1 MNAPA
6 KIDKPPSLI
15 LVFDT
20 ETTGLPLFTEPS
32 DDPRQP
38 HIVQI
43 AAELCSSDGV
53 VLETYEAV
61 VNPGIP
67 IPPEV
72 SAIHGITDEIA
83 QSGIAEHEMLSDFF
97 ALVDRA
103 DLVVGHN
110 VSFDLRMIR
119 IQSARVFGEK
129 WECPKPTFCTCTEA
143 KDIVKS
149 PAKTRGKFKKPN
161 LTETVKH
168 FFGEDLAD
176 AHTAMADTTACRRI
190 YFAIK
195 GTDVPKEIA
204 PGLVVETVGDILD
217 RADKKSGFDRFEAR
231 AEAKEEAEARAR
243 AKANSNAPADPFEAH
258 KADIDD
264 LYDEA
269 KNWLDGEPIKT
280 QAQADDVASLVDRLS
295 KAWKAADDARDTEK
309 RPHLEAGNAVQ
320 AKYKPILTKAE
331 TAKAVAKKAQEV
343 WLKKLRDEQTAIARK
358 AAEEAEVA
366 ARTAVEAVQA
376 ANEAGDLSAREQAE
390 TLVDQAK
397 DLLQEAKV
405 AEKAKPQAK
414 SQFGARAM
422 GLRSVWTP
430 TLTDGV
436 LAMRH
441 YWLIPERRAEIE
453 ALMLDMARKDVRAS
467 VRVIPGFDIKEDHI
481 V

>member
-6 KIDKPPSLI
+6 QIDKPPSLI

-43 AAELCSSDGV
+43 AAELCTPDGT

-61 VNPGIP
+61 VNPGVP

-83 QSGIAEHEMLSDFF
+83 ANGIAEYEMLADFF

-103 DLVVGHN
+103 DLIVGHN

-119 IQSARVFGEK
+119 IQSARLFGEK
-129 WECPKPTFCTCTEA
+129 WECPRPTFCTCTEA

-195 GTDVPKEIA
+195 GMDVPKEIA
-204 PGLVVETVGDILD
+204 PGLIVETVGDILD
-217 RADKKSGFDRFEAR
+217 RADEDSAAR
-231 AEAKEEAEARAR
+231 ER

-264 LYDEA
+264 MYDEA
-269 KNWLDGEPIKT
+269 KNWLDGQAIKNA
-280 QAQADDVASLVDRLS
+280 AQADDVASLIDRLS

-331 TAKAVAKKAQEV
+331 TAKAVAKKAQET
-343 WLKKLRDEQTAIARK
+343 WLKKLRDEQAAIARK
-358 AAEEAEVA
+358 AAEEAQA
-366 ARTAVEAVQA
+366 AAKAALDAIQA
-376 ANEAGDLSAREQAE
+376 ANEAGDLGAREEAE
-390 TLVDQAK
+390 TLVEQAK
-397 DLLQEAKV
+397 DLIYDAKV

-430 TLTDGV
+430 ALIDGV

-441 YWLIPERRAEIE
+441 YWLIPDRRAEIE
-453 ALMLDMARKDVRAS
+453 ALMLEMARKDVRAGTRS
-467 VRVIPGFDIKEDHI
+467 IPGFSVTEDHI